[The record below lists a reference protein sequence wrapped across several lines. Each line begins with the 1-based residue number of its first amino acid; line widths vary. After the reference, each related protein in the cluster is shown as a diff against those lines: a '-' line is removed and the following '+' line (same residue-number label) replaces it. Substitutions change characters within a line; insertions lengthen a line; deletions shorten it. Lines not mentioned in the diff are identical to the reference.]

1 VIDASTNT
9 VIGSAIPVGSI
20 PLGLA
25 VTPDGRKVYVANFNG
40 NTVSVIDTATTTVTS
55 IPLSEPH
62 DVAVSPDG
70 SKVYVA
76 SASGSVF
83 VVNTAT
89 NALIGSPISAGL
101 NPLSLAVAPD
111 GSKIYVTNNASN
123 NDTASVIDTAMN
135 AVVATITVGLDPFGV
150 AVTPDGRKVYV
161 VNSIPG
167 TGPGTVSVINTSA
180 NRVTAM
186 IPVGVNPAAFGLFIQ
201 PARRFAGTPGKAN
214 CHGKSVSALAKQ
226 YGGLNG
232 AAAALGFDSVKALQ
246 IAIDE
251 FCAA

>member
-1 VIDASTNT
+1 MEERQNMRKFRVFAAVMCLLGSGQTLAQNAYITNAGSNTVSVIDTRSNRVIGSPIPVGDVPIGVAVAPGGRKVYVANNGTDTISVIDTAANIVIATIAVGPNPFGVAVSPDSSKVYVANSGTCGSCTTPPAPFPPDTVSVIDASTNT

-83 VVNTAT
+83 VVN
-89 NALIGSPISAGL
+89 
-101 NPLSLAVAPD
+101 
-111 GSKIYVTNNASN
+111 
-123 NDTASVIDTAMN
+123 
-135 AVVATITVGLDPFGV
+135 
-150 AVTPDGRKVYV
+150 
-161 VNSIPG
+161 
-167 TGPGTVSVINTSA
+167 
-180 NRVTAM
+180 
-186 IPVGVNPAAFGLFIQ
+186 
-201 PARRFAGTPGKAN
+201 RRRTR
-214 CHGKSVSALAKQ
+214 
-226 YGGLNG
+226 
-232 AAAALGFDSVKALQ
+232 
-246 IAIDE
+246 
-251 FCAA
+251 